1 MLYSRAGMTAF
12 STQSLPQRRASL
24 GHMVSQSTVLLMVTI
39 GTLILVLALM
49 ILFHQNAN
57 ATKGYRL
64 RTLERERSQ
73 LLLQEEVLKMQLAA
87 EQSLE
92 TLGNARKINVMAPAK
107 NVQYTRDMPTLAT
120 EPDLSHLN
128 QQEGG

>member
-1 MLYSRAGMTAF
+1 MTEKSRVAA
-12 STQSLPQRRASL
+12 PQRRASL
-24 GHMVSQSTVLLMVTI
+24 GQMVNQSTVLLMVTI

-57 ATKGYRL
+57 ATKGYLL

-73 LLLQEEVLKMQLAA
+73 LLLDEEVLKMQLAA

-120 EPDLSHLN
+120 DPN
-128 QQEGG
+128 FVIQEGNEGS

>member
-1 MLYSRAGMTAF
+1 MADNSQEAA
-12 STQSLPQRRASL
+12 PQRRTSL
-24 GHMVSQSTVLLMVTI
+24 GQMVNQSTVLLMVTI
-39 GTLILVLALM
+39 GILILMLALM

-73 LLLQEEVLKMQLAA
+73 LLLKEEVLKMQLAA

-92 TLGNARKINVMAPAK
+92 TLGNARKINAMAPAK

-120 EPDLSHLN
+120 EPN
-128 QQEGG
+128 FVFQ